1 MGLPICSS
9 PDFICRVGST
19 VAGGFQCIQS
29 QCFPCPVGKYGTNG
43 KSCVS
48 CPRATW
54 SPNNGST
61 FCNTTFTSVVAGL
74 HSFYIP
80 PFVTKVNVKLW
91 GAGGGGHS
99 STNKALVPS
108 SGGGGGYASCNLT
121 VTEDSTIYY
130 QVGGAGGG
138 LSGSGLGGAYKFRCY
153 TLEEKR
159 QLTDTIFHPSDSVFK
174 SSKSI

>member
-19 VAGGFQCIQS
+19 VAGGYQCIQS
-29 QCFPCPVGKYGTNG
+29 QCLPCPIGTYGTNG

-61 FCNTTFTSVVAGL
+61 LCNTTFTSVVVGQ

-99 STNKALVPS
+99 GSLTLRPS

-121 VTEDSTIYY
+121 VTENSIIYY
-130 QVGGAGGG
+130 MVGGGGG
-138 LSGSGLGGAYKFRCY
+138 GFSGLSLGGAYNVRCY
-153 TLEEKR
+153 ALEEKR
-159 QLTDTIFHPSDSVFK
+159 QLTDSVCDPSDSVFK
-174 SSKSI
+174 SF